1 MKRPGHTLLVHLLT
15 QPERQLHKCWVAV
28 SMATHPQG
36 MLGPRRLG
44 PSVSLTN
51 IFRTCAKD
59 PSETVASRLRH
70 MADIFIQHFE
80 EPHEK
85 SGLGTETAVQY
96 CREAE
101 ALYYSVLE
109 AIITEERKRLR
120 DKDLSC
126 ILGHDLFQRSLVA
139 CCVEMVLF
147 SHYFRGSFCLVL
159 KIFEIAP
166 YDFYKVIEL
175 MLRSE
180 EAWPPAVPRHLKWVE
195 EQVLEELAWSRQSPL
210 WDSIRA
216 VQGAL
221 PTCLEV
227 TPSQHLGDSTNAP
240 NVPQRT
246 TGDIVTRRD
255 PGIPQSSAGLC
266 DMYSS
271 PPAGSIMTSDLATPV
286 IEPQSS
292 SVMVTGQIVVTMAAA
307 TVTTNN
313 GQSVTIPVQ
322 VHLGGLFLMGQPTT
336 TQQLPSSTTQPP
348 QAQGLHSA
356 PAPAL
361 VPALAPAPAPAL
373 VTNTTKHHGLGS
385 LSLFL
390 RKVYLLTSR
399 RLQNVCPKLNISD
412 ELRLKIWT
420 CLEHSL
426 VHYSELMKDR
436 HLNILLMCA
445 IFIMAKVSKED
456 ISFKHIMLA
465 SCAASGA
472 SSRLEQGEER
482 RALIN
487 FYNTIYSTHMYSFAV
502 RYSPEALT
510 RAGVETPP
518 YSPFPTLPAKC
529 PHRLRLHRSFYISPL
544 YADTPPHSPPSHA
557 RRALYFVNRSSP
569 GCLHEINNMV
579 KTATRRRPR
588 AVEAGVEEDEEDG
601 RPPMRRPWRGPS
613 SLQRR
618 LAELADE
625 QARSRAQSHHAIP
638 PTIPHV

>member
-1 MKRPGHTLLVHLLT
+1 
-15 QPERQLHKCWVAV
+15 
-28 SMATHPQG
+28 MATHPQG
-36 MLGPRRLG
+36 MLGPRRFG

-59 PSETVASRLRH
+59 PSETVASRLRN

-80 EPHEK
+80 EPPEK
-85 SGLGTETAVQY
+85 SGLATETAVQY

-101 ALYYSVLE
+101 ALYYSMLE
-109 AIITEERKRLR
+109 AIITEERKRLV
-120 DKDLSC
+120 DKDLSG
-126 ILGHDLFQRSLVA
+126 ILGHDVFQRSLVA

-147 SHYFRGSFCLVL
+147 SHYFRGSFCLVI

-216 VQGAL
+216 VQGDL

-227 TPSQHLGDSTNAP
+227 TPSQHLGDNTNAP

-246 TGDIVTRRD
+246 TGDIVTHGD
-255 PGIPQSSAGLC
+255 PGIPQSSTGLC

-271 PPAGSIMTSDLATPV
+271 PPAGSIMTSDLATSV

-313 GQSVTIPVQ
+313 GQSITIPVQ

-336 TQQLPSSTTQPP
+336 TQQVPSSTMQSA
-348 QAQGLHSA
+348 QAQGLDSA
-356 PAPAL
+356 PAPAP
-361 VPALAPAPAPAL
+361 VPALVP
-373 VTNTTKHHGLGS
+373 NTTKRHGVGS

-436 HLNILLMCA
+436 HLNVFLMCA

-456 ISFKHIMLA
+456 ISFKHIMNIFNVPHA
-465 SCAASGA
+465 SKNTPKGVMTKGTSTGTQKYSNKARDDSKSSCAGSGV
-472 SSRLEQGEER
+472 SSKPEQGER
-482 RALIN
+482 RALIH

-502 RYSPEALT
+502 RYSPEART
-510 RAGVETPP
+510 RAGVLTGSASIALSTSHPSTLTPP
-518 YSPFPTLPAKC
+518 TPHPATPAGHSTL
-529 PHRLRLHRSFYISPL
+529 
-544 YADTPPHSPPSHA
+544 
-557 RRALYFVNRSSP
+557 
-569 GCLHEINNMV
+569 
-579 KTATRRRPR
+579 
-588 AVEAGVEEDEEDG
+588 
-601 RPPMRRPWRGPS
+601 
-613 SLQRR
+613 
-618 LAELADE
+618 
-625 QARSRAQSHHAIP
+625 
-638 PTIPHV
+638 